1 MPSGAEF
8 DFMENDGLE
17 THLWV
22 GNRSREIEIG
32 GQAFVL
38 YHCPSDAGGISHANL
53 AGRGG
58 KPCTSVSTRSTTF
71 TIP

>member
-8 DFMENDGLE
+8 DFMKNVGLE

-32 GQAFVL
+32 GQALVL
-38 YHCPSDAGGISHANL
+38 
-53 AGRGG
+53 
-58 KPCTSVSTRSTTF
+58 
-71 TIP
+71 